1 MSEFFTSFQAA
12 TTSYLIA
19 AVFFLGLSIYAIY
32 GWYTRLTGRLLLI
45 ASLISFAWAAIICSQ
60 SIWDIGDFSVRY
72 STEVLRNAAWL
83 FLLLRILGIDADT
96 IKTSPLSVLSL
107 LTIFTALLVTFQF
120 FAAWSSYLPLINHSS
135 SLLVG
140 HVLVGLIGLVL
151 IEQILRNTRSNRLY
165 QIKFICLGIG
175 IIFSYD
181 FFMYAHALLF
191 KHIDPALWDARGVVN
206 ALAVP
211 FIALASFR
219 NRQAPMKFNLSG
231 DFVFHTG
238 ITVFSAIYLLTMAG
252 IGYFIRIFG
261 GTWGDTLQILFIVI
275 ALVTLFA
282 LIFSGK
288 VRTHVRVFLSRRVF
302 SYQYDYRHEWMRITK
317 TLSSQNTQDPLQY
330 KAIYALA
337 NIVGSNGGALWI
349 RNQIRA
355 QINDQTNT
363 QNQAFNYQC
372 SYVLDSPKTTTE
384 PLDSAFSQ
392 FLLSR
397 RWVIDLN
404 ELKANPELYDF
415 LELPEWLSELA
426 DAWLIAPLMLGNT
439 LYGFIII
446 NKPLAKISLNREDH
460 DLIKIAGRQVASELA
475 QQSASEALAKAR
487 EFDAFNQM
495 SAFIVHDIKTLV
507 SQLSL
512 MVKNADKH
520 KSNPAFIDDMIKTS
534 QHSVQKMTRLLEQLK
549 NRGTSQ
555 ALHPVELF
563 PVLHQV
569 TQERANN
576 TPKPTLTCADKNLK
590 VMADEQQLHTVF
602 NHILQNA
609 QDATPAN
616 GAITVTLSRS
626 KAEAI
631 VNIKD
636 TGMGMTEAF
645 IKEQLFQPFKSTK
658 GVAGMGIGAYQCKQY
673 ISQTGGHI
681 KVKSQL
687 GTGTEFDIVIPL
699 FTESTDSSH

>member
-1 MSEFFTSFQAA
+1 
-12 TTSYLIA
+12 
-19 AVFFLGLSIYAIY
+19 
-32 GWYTRLTGRLLLI
+32 
-45 ASLISFAWAAIICSQ
+45 
-60 SIWDIGDFSVRY
+60 
-72 STEVLRNAAWL
+72 
-83 FLLLRILGIDADT
+83 
-96 IKTSPLSVLSL
+96 
-107 LTIFTALLVTFQF
+107 
-120 FAAWSSYLPLINHSS
+120 
-135 SLLVG
+135 
-140 HVLVGLIGLVL
+140 
-151 IEQILRNTRSNRLY
+151 
-165 QIKFICLGIG
+165 
-175 IIFSYD
+175 
-181 FFMYAHALLF
+181 MYAHALLF
-191 KHIDPALWDARGVVN
+191 KHISPALWDARGVVN

-211 FIALASFR
+211 LITVASFR
-219 NRQAPMKFNLSG
+219 NKQAPMKFNLSG
-231 DFVFHTG
+231 DFIFHSGMTF
-238 ITVFSAIYLLTMAG
+238 FSAIYLLTMAG

-261 GTWGDTLQILFIVI
+261 GTWGGTLQILFIVI

-288 VRTHVRVFLSRRVF
+288 VRTQVRVFLSRRVF

-317 TLSSQNTQDPLQY
+317 TLSSKNTRDPLQY

-349 RNQIRA
+349 RD
-355 QINDQTNT
+355 QINNQAKD
-363 QNQAFNYQC
+363 QNQGFNYQC

-384 PLDSAFSQ
+384 PMDSPFSQ

-397 RWVIDLN
+397 QWVIDLN

-426 DAWLIAPLMLGNT
+426 DAWLIAPLMLSNT
-439 LYGFIII
+439 LYGFVII

-460 DLIKIAGRQVASELA
+460 DLIKVAGRQVASELA

-534 QHSVQKMTRLLEQLK
+534 EHSVQKMTRLLGQLK
-549 NRGTSQ
+549 NREMTQ
-555 ALHPVELF
+555 ALHTVSLSQI
-563 PVLHQV
+563 LHQV
-569 TQERANN
+569 ILERANN
-576 TPKPTLTCADKNLK
+576 SPKPTFTGADKNL
-590 VMADEQQLHTVF
+590 VVIADEQQLHTVF

-609 QDATPAN
+609 QDATPAD
-616 GAITVTLSRS
+616 GTIAVTLSRNGT
-626 KAEAI
+626 EAT
-631 VNIKD
+631 VRIKD

-645 IKEQLFQPFKSTK
+645 INKQLFQPFKSTK

-673 ISQTGGHI
+673 ITQIGGYI
-681 KVKSQL
+681 KVNSQL

-699 FTESTDSSH
+699 FVERAEPGH